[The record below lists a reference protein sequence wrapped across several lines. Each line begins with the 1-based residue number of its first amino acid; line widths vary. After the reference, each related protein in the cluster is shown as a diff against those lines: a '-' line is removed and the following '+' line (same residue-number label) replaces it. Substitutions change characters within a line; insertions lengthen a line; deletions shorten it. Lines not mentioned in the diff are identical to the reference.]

1 MSIQA
6 KILNFMLK
14 KYVKDLQP
22 PVEERSYVEARKMMN
37 QDGYVDKSASLGSKL
52 LQKFVFNKSNSK
64 ISTNEIFL
72 NNIRT
77 VHFTHESFNNEKCI
91 LYFHGGGYV
100 AGSPETHQNMLLS
113 LADLS
118 SIQIFAID
126 YSLSPESIFPQAIND
141 AIESYDALL
150 SRGFKSENIF
160 FGGDSAGGNLSLV
173 CTLKLQDLNQDL
185 PSKLFLLSPWTD
197 LTGEGRS
204 IKENSKSDPYLSY
217 DNWLNTSLSMQKT
230 VKEWYA
236 PNQSYKNPLIS
247 PVFAKYSNFPE
258 TLIQVSD
265 IEILFSDS
273 IDVASK
279 IREGRNKVKLS
290 IYKNL
295 PHVWQI
301 FGFLPEAKV
310 AIKEISEFLSV

>member
-141 AIESYDALL
+141 AIESYNALL

-273 IDVASK
+273 IDVASQ

>member
-37 QDGYVDKSASLGSKL
+37 QDGYVDKSASLGSRL

-141 AIESYDALL
+141 AIKSYNALL

-173 CTLKLQDLNQDL
+173 CALKLQDLNQDL

-273 IDVASK
+273 IDVASQ
-279 IREGRNKVKLS
+279 IREGGNKVKLS